1 MEGINSTAPTNPHD
15 HSASERVW
23 GGYEEGSR
31 RKKIEYLAS
40 KRLDESRSSREL
52 MGILKKSHVDGQ
64 LNKYPWLKMRRKER
78 EERRIER
85 GKKRYYRRRIRTGG
99 GGGCVR
105 IPSATS
111 CHRAGM
117 SHLKFSSCVYELS
130 NRVRGQVIGIPMA
143 KYTASGGGR
152 WRIGWGGP
160 PPWRRGGEI

>member
-78 EERRIER
+78 EERRIEK

-99 GGGCVR
+99 GGD
-105 IPSATS
+105 
-111 CHRAGM
+111 
-117 SHLKFSSCVYELS
+117 
-130 NRVRGQVIGIPMA
+130 
-143 KYTASGGGR
+143 ASGFHQRQAVTEPEWATWSFRRVYTSWVTEYVDRSSAFQWRSIRRVVVDDGGLD
-152 WRIGWGGP
+152 GGP